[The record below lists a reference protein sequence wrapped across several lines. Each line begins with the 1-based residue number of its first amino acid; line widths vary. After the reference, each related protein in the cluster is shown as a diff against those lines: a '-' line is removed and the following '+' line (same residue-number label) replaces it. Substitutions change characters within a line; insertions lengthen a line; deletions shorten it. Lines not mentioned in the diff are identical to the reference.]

1 MPIVSIAED
10 HEDTAPDNVIPAD
23 VEINKPLLEAS
34 TGSTVIPMSGEKQ
47 VMMGARDLHSTKA
60 SRPCLSGHLCKA
72 EGDLFDED

>member
-47 VMMGARDLHSTKA
+47 
-60 SRPCLSGHLCKA
+60 
-72 EGDLFDED
+72 